1 MRHQRGHDAL
11 FLEFIELIPNPLH
24 HHGTAE
30 LILRHLLLIFFFG
43 ILQIE
48 YAIALAAGI
57 DASETTLAI
66 SAVIEKRRIAARDG
80 LLRIPDI
87 VALETIYT
95 FVASL
100 GFLRRITIHTFL

>member
-1 MRHQRGHDAL
+1 
-11 FLEFIELIPNPLH
+11 
-24 HHGTAE
+24 
-30 LILRHLLLIFFFG
+30 
-43 ILQIE
+43 LQIE
-48 YAIALAAGI
+48 YAIALAAEI